1 MELQLENLKYQNTAI
16 QAVIKV
22 FEGTEKNTFDNACI
36 EGIRSNF
43 CKLTAKQL
51 VYNIKAIAK
60 ENGIDEEKAKYSAD
74 NDLCIEME
82 TGTGKT
88 LVYIKTIYELYKH
101 YAFTKFIIL
110 VPSIAIRQGT
120 LGTFKTF
127 EKQLESIYGFK
138 VSAFDYDSK
147 KLNKVTKFIEEQ
159 HPQVMIMTTG
169 AFSSDDRILNR
180 TQREDLF
187 NNLPYIDAIAK
198 VRPIIFMDEPQ
209 EGMDSDNM
217 IERLKTLSAEERK
230 ERYSNK
236 ADDREKAIFKTLDP
250 LFKIRYSA
258 THKTVKNLLYRLTP
272 YDSYKQGLVKKIEV
286 LTVTEKNDEAN
297 IKIQFSEVK
306 NENNKIRGKLKAWKL
321 KAGKFVFEE
330 TNWLKDGDNL
340 GEKTNNPSY
349 LNYKIEQISKNLI
362 TQQWFISFQNGIE
375 LQLNNAAGNIE
386 IVWAL
391 QLEWLI
397 HRHFTK
403 SQKLQSKGIKVLS
416 LIFID
421 KVSNYM
427 GEDPKIKN
435 LFVEKYKTI
444 YPQYNH
450 GNIPTS
456 QHIHQI
462 QGYYFAQ
469 NAKGEFSDNEGGL
482 KEQKKIYELILQ
494 KKDELLTIGN
504 PIEFVF
510 SHSALG
516 VGWDNPNVFNIATL
530 NTAYS
535 EIRKRQEIG
544 RGLRICVN
552 QQGQRVYE
560 NPKTQVGDE
569 LNLLT
574 IIPNETYETFVTQYQ
589 KEINDVYG
597 TTIAGAKLIHNH
609 KGKDIDIT
617 DIKRNKTEKI
627 DSAFRKFWK
636 LLAKKTD
643 YTVNFIQSELT
654 LKCIAEISKI
664 KINDY
669 LIESSSRRITS
680 ITEEN
685 INSEFGGV
693 SKKLLKASFQ
703 PFDYVEEFSEGTS
716 LDYNSSCTILYKLS
730 NHEQF
735 IKNPHFFIQ
744 EAIKIANN
752 VEMRELQRGLV
763 YHVVGEMEGQFDDLF
778 PDIIKH
784 RKEKNLLGGIEDTP
798 NRGVYEGFV
807 FDSEVER
814 WFGKRADIDPEVVCF
829 IKLPSWYKIPIPIG
843 KRHTAFY
850 EPDFGLVM
858 KHKILKDGNESEF
871 YFVIETKGTNDI
883 NDRATLTESEIYKIE
898 CALKHFKAIGVDV
911 HYKAPL
917 KDYQV
922 FKTQAEQTIL
932 ENTQK

>member
-1 MELQLENLKYQNTAI
+1 MELQLENLKYQGTAI

-22 FEGTEKNTFDNACI
+22 FDGTEKNTFDNACI
-36 EGIRSNF
+36 EGIRCNF
-43 CKLTAKQL
+43 CKLTAAQL
-51 VYNIKAIAK
+51 ADNIKAIAK
-60 ENGIDEEKAKYSAD
+60 ENGIDDEIAKYSAD

-88 LVYIKTIYELYKH
+88 LVYIKTIYHLYKH

-120 LGTFKTF
+120 LGAFKTF

-138 VSAFDYDSK
+138 VKAFDYDSK
-147 KLNKVTKFIEEQ
+147 QLNKVTNFIEEQ

-198 VRPIIFMDEPQ
+198 VRPFIFMDEPQ

-217 IERLKTLSAEERK
+217 IERLKTLSPQERK
-230 ERYSNK
+230 ERYNTK
-236 ADDREKAIFKTLDP
+236 ENEREKTIFKTLDP

-286 LTVTEKNDEAN
+286 LTVTEKNDEAA
-297 IKIQFSEVK
+297 IKIELTATQNGTSEPK
-306 NENNKIRGKLKAWKL
+306 AKLKVWKL

-330 TNWLKDGDNL
+330 TSWLKVGDNL

-349 LNYKIEQISKNLI
+349 LNYKIERINKSLKTQKWSI
-362 TQQWFISFQNGIE
+362 TFTNGVE
-375 LQLNNAAGNIE
+375 LFEKQASGNIE
-386 IVWAL
+386 NIWAL

-397 HRHFTK
+397 HRHFAK
-403 SQKLQSKGIKVLS
+403 SQKLALQGIKVLS

-421 KVSNYM
+421 KVLNYM
-427 GEDPKIKN
+427 GEEPKIKN
-435 LFVEKYKTI
+435 LFVEKYKAI
-444 YPQYNH
+444 YPEYNDGKTPTDQY
-450 GNIPTS
+450 
-456 QHIHQI
+456 IHEL

-552 QQGQRVYE
+552 QQGQRVYDD
-560 NPKTQVGDE
+560 PKTQAGDE

-574 IIPNETYETFVTQYQ
+574 VIPNETYETFVTQYQ

-597 TTIAGAKLIHNH
+597 TKEAGAALRNNH
-609 KGKDIDIT
+609 KGEDKDIRT
-617 DIKRNKTEKI
+617 FKRNPKSDIEL
-627 DSAFRKFWK
+627 AFLKYWK
-636 LLAKKTD
+636 ALAHKTD
-643 YTVNFIQSELT
+643 YSVFFEQKELE
-654 LKCIAEISKI
+654 KKAVEEISKI
-664 KINDY
+664 SIPDYQIEVRGGRISSIDEDNINTEYAGRETTNLKATYNPYDY
-669 LIESSSRRITS
+669 L
-680 ITEEN
+680 
-685 INSEFGGV
+685 
-693 SKKLLKASFQ
+693 
-703 PFDYVEEFSEGTS
+703 EEFSQSTC
-716 LDYNSSCTILYKLS
+716 LDYRTSAKILL
-730 NHEQF
+730 E
-735 IKNPHFFIQ
+735 IKNHSDFVKNPPRFIA
-744 EAIKIANN
+744 EAIHVMKN
-752 VEMRELQRGLV
+752 VLLNEMFRGLS
-763 YHVVGEMEGQFDDLF
+763 YNVVGGYEEGFDALF
-778 PDIIKH
+778 PLLIKQNIQFNYP
-784 RKEKNLLGGIEDTP
+784 RGIRETP
-798 NRGVYEGFV
+798 NKGVYDGFV
-807 FDSEVER
+807 YDSGVEYD
-814 WFGKRADIDPEVVCF
+814 FGLSADHDPDVVCF
-829 IKLPSWYKIPIPIG
+829 LKLPSWYKIKTPIG
-843 KRHTAFY
+843 EY

-858 KHKILKDGNESEF
+858 KRKSLKTGDESEY

-883 NDRATLTESEIYKIE
+883 NDKKALTESEVYKIK
-898 CALKHFKAIGVDV
+898 CAMKHFETLGVEV
-911 HYKAPL
+911 HYKAPV
-917 KDYQV
+917 KEYHYFQKEAG
-922 FKTQAEQTIL
+922 KTINAL
-932 ENTQK
+932 NKK